1 MINRVKEFL
10 KNESGATAIE
20 YGILASC
27 IAIVLILAANALGRK
42 MSTQMTNVT
51 NNLR

>member
-1 MINRVKEFL
+1 MKCCFL
-10 KNESGATAIE
+10 KFIANESGATAIE

-27 IAIVLILAANALGRK
+27 IAIVLIPAANTLGNK
-42 MSTQMTNVT
+42 LSTQFTNVS

>member
-1 MINRVKEFL
+1 MKMSFIKFL

-27 IAIVLILAANALGRK
+27 IAIVLIPAANALGTRL
-42 MSTQMTNVT
+42 STQFNNVT

>member
-27 IAIVLILAANALGRK
+27 IAIVLIPAANALGRK